1 MAETKRI
8 TQKNVLVN
16 REKQFQYDA
25 YFQLSEMGFVI
36 PGLHQDLVPQGFTY
50 LKEKDWFIIS
60 YYRESDNPSVIT
72 IVDVKTNRLVK
83 TLHLNN
89 VDGTPYT
96 EHAGG
101 VTVSN
106 KYLFV
111 SSSHKLYY
119 MPLEKVYNA
128 ATESAVSF
136 EDFIPTEVRG
146 SFTKVNEGILW
157 VGEFAFSG
165 AYETR
170 ENHHMKNRSNVTHQG
185 WITGY
190 QLDQNTGLIPTDK
203 PKNGDGVYVPDYIL
217 SISYRIQGMAVSDEK
232 IVLSQ
237 SYGRTADSH
246 LYIYKNPLEE
256 EPHTYVD
263 FADHYVPLWFLDGV
277 NQTKTMVLPPMSE
290 SLARKG
296 DNLYVLYESGADLYV
311 HDCSYPQDR
320 VGVLQFS
327 TIDKG
332 ESSNST
338 NNFVSKV
345 KTQQFGK
352 QIVNNFKMPC

>member
-1 MAETKRI
+1 MTETERI
-8 TQKNVLVN
+8 TQENVHVN
-16 REKQFQYDA
+16 REKQLQYDS
-25 YFQLSEMGFVI
+25 YFKLSEPGFVI

-50 LKEKDWFIIS
+50 LQEKDWFIVS
-60 YYRESDNPSVIT
+60 YYRVSDNPSVIT
-72 IVDVKTNRLVK
+72 IVDAKTDKLVK

-89 VDGTPYT
+89 MDGTPYT

-111 SSSHKLYY
+111 SSSHRLYY

-128 ATESAVSF
+128 ETESEVSF
-136 EDFIPTEVRG
+136 EAFIPTEARG
-146 SFTKVNEGILW
+146 SFTKVNEGVLW

-165 AYETR
+165 SYETR
-170 ENHHMKNRSNVTHQG
+170 ESHHLKNRNNVTHQG

-190 QLDQNTGLIPTDK
+190 QLDPDTGLIPTDK
-203 PKNGDGVYVPDYIL
+203 PTNGDGVYVPDYIL
-217 SISYRIQGMAVSDEK
+217 SIPYRIQDIAVTDDK

-246 LYIYKNPLEE
+246 LYIYKNPLKE
-256 EPHTYVD
+256 EPHTYVN
-263 FADHYVPLWFLDGV
+263 FADQYVPLWFLDGV
-277 NQTKTMVLPPMSE
+277 NQTKTMVLPPLVE
-290 SLARKG
+290 TLARKG

-311 HDCSYPQDR
+311 HDCSYPLDR
-320 VGVLQFS
+320 IGVLRFS
-327 TIDKG
+327 TIDRE
-332 ESSNST
+332 ESSKCT
-338 NNFVSKV
+338 NKFVSKV

-352 QIVNNFKMPC
+352 HIVNNIKLPY